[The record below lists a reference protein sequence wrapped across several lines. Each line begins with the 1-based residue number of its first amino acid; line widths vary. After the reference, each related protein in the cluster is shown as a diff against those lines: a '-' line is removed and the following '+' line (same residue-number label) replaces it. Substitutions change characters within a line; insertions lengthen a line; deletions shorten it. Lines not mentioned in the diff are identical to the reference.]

1 MAPEVSQLAVVK
13 LEQAGVC
20 LCCGLATSNGCPS
33 CFTEHFCSAACLS
46 ALFGE
51 HGKECGQPGRRALAL
66 PPEQFMNSPVN
77 VRLRTG
83 ERFGLL
89 AKRGDDPH
97 SFGADP
103 AYGLVTVDMPVKDC
117 QRLADLVLHSRSAD
131 GHLEL
136 QGKVFKGY
144 HRYPY
149 IDDDVVDGE
158 VQQRVTTQLVKS
170 GAEFNHINFWLKHCE
185 AFRRVVQRMADL
197 LGVSVARLKQA
208 HFIRQKSRQCQFTW
222 HQDHNDLGLSQS
234 MVTVVICLAGGSTGV
249 QVWGFRPFTYTGVGC
264 GVAFAGAATH
274 RSVYQVVGSDRQHA
288 EVVKMGMFWD

>member
-20 LCCGLATSNGCPS
+20 LCCGLATFNGCPS
-33 CFTEHFCSAACLS
+33 CLTEHFCSVACLS

-89 AKRGDDPH
+89 ARGDDPH

-144 HRYPY
+144 DRYPY
-149 IDDDVVDGE
+149 IDDDEVDGE
-158 VQQRVTTQLVKS
+158 VQQRP
-170 GAEFNHINFWLKHCE
+170 G
-185 AFRRVVQRMADL
+185 D
-197 LGVSVARLKQA
+197 
-208 HFIRQKSRQCQFTW
+208 
-222 HQDHNDLGLSQS
+222 DP
-234 MVTVVICLAGGSTGV
+234 AGEI
-249 QVWGFRPFTYTGVGC
+249 WC
-264 GVAFAGAATH
+264 GV
-274 RSVYQVVGSDRQHA
+274 
-288 EVVKMGMFWD
+288 